1 MGLTVTER
9 IKFIAIIDV
18 DTEIVD
24 KEYIE
29 NKIYSFISELCNN
42 AECELDLEIKE

>member
-1 MGLTVTER
+1 MFER

-18 DTEIVD
+18 DPEIVD

-29 NKIYSFISELCNN
+29 NKIYSFIYELCSG
-42 AECELDLEIKE
+42 AECKVDLEIKE

>member
-1 MGLTVTER
+1 MLER